1 MIITNSLINTVT
13 LHIFNELCVLLVI
26 GFIFINCTSVNG
38 TQISRWVYQANN
50 TLCTPPKQTSVGK
63 DYGTTISDEPWYIS
77 K

>member
-13 LHIFNELCVLLVI
+13 LHELCVLLLI

-38 TQISRWVYQANN
+38 TQISRWVYKANN
-50 TLCTPPKQTSVGK
+50 TLCTPKQTSVGK